1 MEARDDEARCMPK
14 PYEENRYS
22 VGFDKRWRVTVLTR
36 MRETMVERMRLGANL
51 SDHGQA
57 N

>member
-1 MEARDDEARCMPK
+1 
-14 PYEENRYS
+14 
-22 VGFDKRWRVTVLTR
+22 LTR